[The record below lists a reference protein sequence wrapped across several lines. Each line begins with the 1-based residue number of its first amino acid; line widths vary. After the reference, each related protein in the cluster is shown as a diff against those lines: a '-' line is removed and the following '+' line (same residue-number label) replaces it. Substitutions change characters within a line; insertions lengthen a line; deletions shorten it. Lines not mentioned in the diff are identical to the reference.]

1 MRRDNPNGTA
11 TTEKPFIYRVRLAN
25 WFFRPTAAIR
35 ANANSNERET
45 TVAVYSVFA
54 NERSIDR
61 SPHSESISSHRVS
74 QIMLVVRSDIYTLF
88 FWGGREHSLRQ
99 RRPRASRKTSKQRNY
114 KLSLACKSNSP
125 RDAIIDRRL

>member
-88 FWGGREHSLRQ
+88 FFFGDASTVCVNEGHVHREK
-99 RRPRASRKTSKQRNY
+99 RPSNGTINSHWRANR
-114 KLSLACKSNSP
+114 
-125 RDAIIDRRL
+125 IRLETQ